1 MTAGEYCN
9 REVMVVEP
17 GFSLTEVASMMREYH
32 IGTLVVVVREG
43 GLSHPVGVITD
54 RDLVIDVIA
63 QQLPLDSLVVKDV
76 MNKELVSVSEQ
87 ETLLNTIALMKSKGV
102 RRIIVVN
109 DNGSLQ
115 GIISADDAIE
125 LLAEAMNNLCNLV
138 RREIANEQSMHP

>member
-9 REVMVVEP
+9 REVMIVEP
-17 GFSLTEVASMMREYH
+17 EFSLTEVASMMREH
-32 IGTLVVVVREG
+32 HVGTLVVVDREG
-43 GLSHPVGVITD
+43 GHSHPVGVITD
-54 RDLVIDVIA
+54 RDLVIEVIA
-63 QQLPLDSLVVKDV
+63 QQVPLDALVVKDV

-125 LLAEAMNNLCNLV
+125 LLAEAMNNLRSLV
-138 RREIANEQSMHP
+138 GREIANEQSMHP

>member
-9 REVMVVEP
+9 REVMIVEP
-17 GFSLTEVASMMREYH
+17 EVSISEVASMMREHH
-32 IGTLVVVVREG
+32 IGTLVVVDREG
-43 GLSHPVGVITD
+43 NIPHPIGVITD

-63 QQLPLDSLVVKDV
+63 QQVPVDALVVKDV
-76 MNKELVSVSEQ
+76 MNKELVSVIEQ
-87 ETLLNTIALMKSKGV
+87 ETLLNTIALMHSKGV
-102 RRIIVVN
+102 RRIIVVA

-125 LLAEAMNNLCNLV
+125 LLAEAMNNLCRLV